1 VLFRN
6 WEKKKTINR
15 IAMSS
20 TKKNTKYIFV
30 LGGVMSGLGKGI
42 AASSIG
48 YILKNAGLKVTI
60 LKLDPYLNVDPGTM
74 NPYQHG
80 EVFVLDDGSETD
92 LDLGHYERFIDISM
106 TKNNNATA
114 GQIYST
120 VLDRERKGEYLGQ
133 TVQVIPHVTDEIIK
147 RIKSVN
153 KPKKYDVIIC
163 EVGGTVGD
171 IESLPFMEAIRQLSL
186 NVGRKNHLIM
196 HVTLLPYVEASGEL
210 KSKPTQHSVMKL
222 REIGLSPDMI
232 LCRSQHHIDKSVRE
246 KIALFCNVQADHVFE
261 GRDVESIYEVP
272 LLLHQQNMGHLVNE
286 RLELNKKPNLSK
298 LKNFVHNYKNPKSE
312 IIIAMCGKYTELIDS
327 YKSVLESFVHAG
339 VENSARVNIKWVKT
353 DKIIDDSSAQRE
365 FNNVDGVL
373 ILPGFGSRGSE
384 GKILSSKYARENNIP
399 FLGICLGMQC
409 AIIDFARHVCGL
421 LGANSTEFNKR
432 TKYPVVDLMESQK
445 AIKIKGGTMR
455 LGAYDCSIK
464 TGTKTF
470 AAYRSKKISERHR
483 HRYEV
488 NNRYKKKLEKAGMV
502 ISGINDDLGVVETIE
517 ISDHPWFVAG
527 QFHPELKSRVN
538 KAHPLFRDFIK
549 ASKKYNKK
557 RS

>member
-1 VLFRN
+1 
-6 WEKKKTINR
+6 
-15 IAMSS
+15 MS
-20 TKKNTKYIFV
+20 TKSKNTKYIFV

-48 YILKNAGLKVTI
+48 YILKNSGLKVTI

-92 LDLGHYERFIDISM
+92 LDLGHYERFIDVSM
-106 TKNNNATA
+106 TRNNNATA

-120 VLDRERKGEYLGQ
+120 VLEKERKGEYLGQ

-153 KPKKYDVIIC
+153 KPKKYDVVIC

-186 NVGRKNHLIM
+186 NVGPQNHLIM
-196 HVTLLPYVEASGEL
+196 HVTLLPYVDASGEL

-246 KIALFCNVQADHVFE
+246 KIALFCNVRSDHVFE
-261 GRDVESIYEVP
+261 GRDVQSIYEVP
-272 LLLHQQNMGHLVNE
+272 LLLNEQNMGHLVNK
-286 RLELNKKPNLSK
+286 RLQLNKEPDLSK
-298 LKNFVHNYKNPKSE
+298 LKNFVHNYKNPQVE
-312 IIIAMCGKYTELIDS
+312 LTIAMCGKYTELIDS

-353 DKIIDDSSAQRE
+353 DKITNDKSASKQ
-365 FNNVDGVL
+365 FKDVDGIL

-421 LGANSTEFNKR
+421 KGANSTEFNKR
-432 TKYPVVDLMESQK
+432 TKHPVIDLMESQK

-455 LGAYDCSIK
+455 LGAYDCTIK
-464 TGTKTF
+464 TGTKTYS
-470 AAYRSKKISERHR
+470 AYRSKKISERHR

-488 NNRYKKKLEKAGMV
+488 NNRYKNRLEKAGMV
-502 ISGINDDLGVVETIE
+502 ISGVNDSLGVVETIE

-538 KAHPLFRDFIK
+538 KAHPLFREFIK
-549 ASKKYNKK
+549 ASKKYSKK

>member
-1 VLFRN
+1 
-6 WEKKKTINR
+6 
-15 IAMSS
+15 MS
-20 TKKNTKYIFV
+20 TKLKNTKYIFV

-48 YILKNAGLKVTI
+48 YILKNSGLKVTI

-92 LDLGHYERFIDISM
+92 LDLGHYERFIDVSM
-106 TKNNNATA
+106 TRNNNATA

-120 VLDRERKGEYLGQ
+120 VLEKERKGEYLGQ

-153 KPKKYDVIIC
+153 KPKKYDVVIC

-186 NVGRKNHLIM
+186 NVGPQNHLIM
-196 HVTLLPYVEASGEL
+196 HVTLLPYVDASGEL

-246 KIALFCNVQADHVFE
+246 KIALFCNVRSDHVFE
-261 GRDVESIYEVP
+261 GRDVQSIYEVP
-272 LLLHQQNMGHLVNE
+272 LLLHEQNMGHLVNE
-286 RLELNKKPNLSK
+286 RLQLNKEPDLSK
-298 LKNFVHNYKNPKSE
+298 LKNFVHNYKNPQVE
-312 IIIAMCGKYTELIDS
+312 LTIAMCGKYTELIDS

-353 DKIIDDSSAQRE
+353 DKITNDKSASKQ
-365 FNNVDGVL
+365 FKDVDGIL

-421 LGANSTEFNKR
+421 KGANSTEFNKR
-432 TKYPVVDLMESQK
+432 TKHPVIDLMESQK

-455 LGAYDCSIK
+455 LGAYDCTIK
-464 TGTKTF
+464 AGTKTYS
-470 AAYRSKKISERHR
+470 AYRSKKISERHR

-488 NNRYKKKLEKAGMV
+488 NNRYKNRLEKAGMV
-502 ISGINDDLGVVETIE
+502 ISGVNDSLGVVETIE

-538 KAHPLFRDFIK
+538 KAHPLFREFIK
-549 ASKKYNKK
+549 ASKKYSKK

>member
-1 VLFRN
+1 
-6 WEKKKTINR
+6 
-15 IAMSS
+15 MSS
-20 TKKNTKYIFV
+20 SKQTKYIFV

-48 YILKNAGLKVTI
+48 YLLKNSGLRVTI

-92 LDLGHYERFIDISM
+92 LDLGHYERFIDVNM

-120 VLDRERKGEYLGQ
+120 VLDKERKGKYLGQ
-133 TVQVIPHVTDEIIK
+133 TVQVIPHVTDEIIN
-147 RIKSVN
+147 RIKSIN
-153 KPKKYDVIIC
+153 KPKRYDVVIC

-186 NVGRKNHLIM
+186 QVGYHNHLIV
-196 HVTLLPYVEASGEL
+196 HVTLLPYVKASGEL

-222 REIGLSPDMI
+222 REIGLTPDII
-232 LCRSQHHIDKSVRE
+232 LCRSEYDIEKSVRE
-246 KIALFCNVQADHVFE
+246 KIALFCNVQADHVIE

-272 LLLHQQNMGHLVNE
+272 LVLNEQNMGRLINE
-286 RLELNKKPNLSK
+286 RLQLNRNPDLSK
-298 LKNFVHNYKNPKSE
+298 LDKFVHNYKNPISNVV
-312 IIIAMCGKYTELIDS
+312 IAMCGKYTELIDS

-339 VENSARVNIKWVKT
+339 VENNTRVNIKWVKT
-353 DKIIDDSSAQRE
+353 DKITDDQTAKRQ
-365 FNNVDGVL
+365 FKNVNGIL
-373 ILPGFGSRGSE
+373 ILPGFGSRGGE
-384 GKILSSKYARENNIP
+384 GKVMASKYARENKIP

-421 LGANSTEFNKR
+421 KGANSTEFNNR
-432 TKYPVVDLMESQK
+432 TKYPVIDLMESQK

-455 LGAYDCSIK
+455 LGAYDCKIEP
-464 TGTKTF
+464 GTKAF
-470 AAYRSKKISERHR
+470 AAYRSIKVSERHR

-488 NNRYKKKLEKAGMV
+488 NNRYRKRLEKGGLI
-502 ISGINDDLGVVETIE
+502 ISGFNEELGVVESIE
-517 ISDHPWFVAG
+517 IGDHPWFVAG

-538 KAHPLFRDFIK
+538 KAHPLFREFIK
-549 ASKKYNKK
+549 ATTKHNKN
-557 RS
+557 RN

>member
-1 VLFRN
+1 
-6 WEKKKTINR
+6 
-15 IAMSS
+15 MSAKS
-20 TKKNTKYIFV
+20 KNTKYIFV

-48 YILKNAGLKVTI
+48 YILKNSGLKVTI

-92 LDLGHYERFIDISM
+92 LDLGHYERFIDVSM
-106 TKNNNATA
+106 TRNNNATA

-120 VLDRERKGEYLGQ
+120 VLEKERKGEYLGQ
-133 TVQVIPHVTDEIIK
+133 TVQVIPHVTDEIIQ

-153 KPKKYDVIIC
+153 KPKKYDVVIC

-186 NVGRKNHLIM
+186 NVGPQNHLIM
-196 HVTLLPYVEASGEL
+196 HVTLLPYVDASGEL

-246 KIALFCNVQADHVFE
+246 KIALFCNVRSDHVFE
-261 GRDVESIYEVP
+261 GRDVQSIYEVP
-272 LLLHQQNMGHLVNE
+272 LLLHEQNMGHLVNE
-286 RLELNKKPNLSK
+286 RLQLNKEPDLSK
-298 LKNFVHNYKNPKSE
+298 LKNFVHNYKNPQVE
-312 IIIAMCGKYTELIDS
+312 LTIAMCGKYTELIDS

-353 DKIIDDSSAQRE
+353 DKITNDKSASKQ
-365 FNNVDGVL
+365 FKDVDGIL

-384 GKILSSKYARENNIP
+384 GKILSSKYARENKIP

-421 LGANSTEFNKR
+421 KGANSTEFNKR
-432 TKYPVVDLMESQK
+432 TKHPVIDLMESQK

-455 LGAYDCSIK
+455 LGAYDCTIK
-464 TGTKTF
+464 AGTKTYS
-470 AAYRSKKISERHR
+470 AYRSKKISERHR

-488 NNRYKKKLEKAGMV
+488 NNRYKNRLEKAGMV
-502 ISGINDDLGVVETIE
+502 ISGVNDSLGVVETIE

-538 KAHPLFRDFIK
+538 KAHPLFREFIK
-549 ASKKYNKK
+549 ASKKYSKK

>member
-1 VLFRN
+1 MAKPRP
-6 WEKKKTINR
+6 
-15 IAMSS
+15 
-20 TKKNTKYIFV
+20 TKYIFV

-48 YILKNAGLKVTI
+48 YLLKNSGLRVTI

-92 LDLGHYERFIDISM
+92 LDLGHYERFIDVNM

-114 GQIYST
+114 GQVYST
-120 VLDRERKGEYLGQ
+120 VLDKERKGEYLGQ

-153 KPKKYDVIIC
+153 TPKKYDIIIC

-186 NVGRKNHLIM
+186 QVGYHNHLIV
-196 HVTLLPYVEASGEL
+196 HVTLLPYVKASGEL

-222 REIGLSPDMI
+222 REIGLAPDMI
-232 LCRSQHHIDKSVRE
+232 FCRSEYNIDKSVRE
-246 KIALFCNVQADHVFE
+246 KIALFCNVRSDHVFE
-261 GRDVESIYEVP
+261 ALDVKSIYEVP
-272 LLLHQQNMGHLVNE
+272 LKIDKQNMGSLINE
-286 RLELNKKPNLSK
+286 RLQLDKQPDLSRLKKFIHS
-298 LKNFVHNYKNPKSE
+298 FKNPQAE
-312 IIIAMCGKYTELIDS
+312 VTIAMCGKYTELIDS

-339 VENSARVNIKWVKT
+339 VENNVRVNIRWVKT
-353 DKIIDDSSAQRE
+353 EKITNDLTARKQFE
-365 FNNVDGVL
+365 GVDGVL
-373 ILPGFGSRGSE
+373 ILPGFGSRGGE
-384 GKILSSKYARENNIP
+384 GKILSSKYARENHIP

-421 LGANSTEFNKR
+421 NGANSTEFNRR
-432 TKYPVVDLMESQK
+432 TKYPVIDLMESQK

-455 LGAYDCSIK
+455 LGAYDCNIM

-470 AAYRSKKISERHR
+470 AAYRSKKVSERHR

-488 NNRYKKKLEKAGMV
+488 NNRYRNKLEKNGLI
-502 ISGINDDLGVVETIE
+502 ISGHNEDLGVVETIE
-517 ISDHPWFVAG
+517 IGDHPWFVAG

-538 KAHPLFRDFIK
+538 KAHPLFREFIK
-549 ASKKYNKK
+549 AATMYNKQ
-557 RS
+557 RG

>member
-1 VLFRN
+1 
-6 WEKKKTINR
+6 
-15 IAMSS
+15 MS
-20 TKKNTKYIFV
+20 TKSKNTKYIFV

-48 YILKNAGLKVTI
+48 YILKNSGLKVTI

-92 LDLGHYERFIDISM
+92 LDLGHYERFIDVSM
-106 TKNNNATA
+106 TRNNNATA

-120 VLDRERKGEYLGQ
+120 VLEKERKGEYLGQ

-153 KPKKYDVIIC
+153 KPKKYDVVIC

-186 NVGRKNHLIM
+186 NVGPQNHLIM
-196 HVTLLPYVEASGEL
+196 HVTLLPYVDASGEL

-246 KIALFCNVQADHVFE
+246 KIALFCNVRSDHVFE
-261 GRDVESIYEVP
+261 GRDVQSIYEVP
-272 LLLHQQNMGHLVNE
+272 LLLHEQNMGHLVNE
-286 RLELNKKPNLSK
+286 RLQLNKEPDLSK
-298 LKNFVHNYKNPKSE
+298 LKNFVHNYKNPQIE
-312 IIIAMCGKYTELIDS
+312 LTIAMCGKYTELIDS

-339 VENSARVNIKWVKT
+339 VENSARINIKWVKT
-353 DKIIDDSSAQRE
+353 DKIINDKSASKQ
-365 FNNVDGVL
+365 FKDVDGIL

-421 LGANSTEFNKR
+421 KGANSTEFNKR
-432 TKYPVVDLMESQK
+432 TKHPVIDLMESHK
-445 AIKIKGGTMR
+445 AIKIKGGTIR
-455 LGAYDCSIK
+455 LGAYDCTIK
-464 TGTKTF
+464 TGTKTYS
-470 AAYRSKKISERHR
+470 AYRSKKISERHR

-488 NNRYKKKLEKAGMV
+488 NNRYKNRLEKAGMV
-502 ISGINDDLGVVETIE
+502 ISGVNDSLGVVETIE

-538 KAHPLFRDFIK
+538 KAHPLFREFIK
-549 ASKKYNKK
+549 ASKKYSKK

>member
-1 VLFRN
+1 MD
-6 WEKKKTINR
+6 K
-15 IAMSS
+15 
-20 TKKNTKYIFV
+20 KYIFV
-30 LGGVMSGLGKGI
+30 FGGVISGLGKGI
-42 AASSIG
+42 VASSLG
-48 YILKNAGLKVTI
+48 YLLKSLGMKVTI
-60 LKLDPYLNVDPGTM
+60 QKLDPYLNVDPGTM

-92 LDLGHYERFIDISM
+92 LDLGHYERFIDVSM
-106 TKNNNATA
+106 TRNNNATA

-120 VLDRERKGEYLGQ
+120 VLEKERKGEYLGQ

-153 KPKKYDVIIC
+153 KPKKYDVVIC

-186 NVGRKNHLIM
+186 NVGPQNHLIM
-196 HVTLLPYVEASGEL
+196 HVTLLPYVDASGEL

-246 KIALFCNVQADHVFE
+246 KIALFCNVRSDHVFE
-261 GRDVESIYEVP
+261 GRDVQSIYEVP
-272 LLLHQQNMGHLVNE
+272 LLLHEQNMGHLVNE
-286 RLELNKKPNLSK
+286 RLQLNKEPDLSK
-298 LKNFVHNYKNPKSE
+298 LKNFVHNYKNPQVE
-312 IIIAMCGKYTELIDS
+312 LTIAMCGNYTELIDS

-353 DKIIDDSSAQRE
+353 DKITNDKSASKQ
-365 FNNVDGVL
+365 FKDVDGIL

-421 LGANSTEFNKR
+421 KGANSTEFNKR
-432 TKYPVVDLMESQK
+432 TKHPVIDLMESQK

-455 LGAYDCSIK
+455 LGAYDCTIK
-464 TGTKTF
+464 AGTKTYS
-470 AAYRSKKISERHR
+470 AYRSKKISERHR

-488 NNRYKKKLEKAGMV
+488 NNRYKNRLEKAGMV
-502 ISGINDDLGVVETIE
+502 ISGVNDSLGVVETIE

-538 KAHPLFRDFIK
+538 KAHPLFREFIK
-549 ASKKYNKK
+549 ASKKYSKK

>member
-1 VLFRN
+1 
-6 WEKKKTINR
+6 
-15 IAMSS
+15 MGS
-20 TKKNTKYIFV
+20 TKPTKYIFV

-48 YILKNAGLKVTI
+48 YLLKNSGLRVTI

-92 LDLGHYERFIDISM
+92 LDLGHYERFIDVSM
-106 TKNNNATA
+106 TKNNNATS

-120 VLDRERKGEYLGQ
+120 VLEKERKGEYLGQ
-133 TVQVIPHVTDEIIK
+133 TVQVIPHVTDEIIN
-147 RIKSVN
+147 RIKSIN
-153 KPKKYDVIIC
+153 IPKKYDVIIC

-186 NVGRKNHLIM
+186 HVGYHNHLIV
-196 HVTLLPYVEASGEL
+196 HVTLLPFVKASGEL

-222 REIGLSPDMI
+222 REIGLAPDMI
-232 LCRSQHHIDKSVRE
+232 LCRSEYSIDKSIRE
-246 KIALFCNVQADHVFE
+246 KIALFCNVRADHVFE
-261 GRDVESIYEVP
+261 GRDVQSIYEVP
-272 LLLHQQNMGHLVNE
+272 LVLNEQDMGSLINE
-286 RLELNKKPNLSK
+286 RLQLDKETDLSLLKK
-298 LKNFVHNYKNPKSE
+298 FVHSYKNPDSE
-312 IIIAMCGKYTELIDS
+312 VVIAMCGKYTELIDS

-339 VENSARVNIKWVKT
+339 VENNARVNIKWVKT
-353 DKIIDDSSAQRE
+353 EKITDDLAAEKQFKS
-365 FNNVDGVL
+365 VDGIL
-373 ILPGFGSRGSE
+373 ILPGFGSRGGE
-384 GKILSSKYARENNIP
+384 GKIMSSKYARKNKIP

-421 LGANSTEFNKR
+421 KGANSTEFNKR
-432 TKYPVVDLMESQK
+432 TKYPVIDLMESQR

-455 LGAYDCSIK
+455 LGAYDCKIK

-488 NNRYKKKLEKAGMV
+488 NNRYRNCLLYT
-502 ISGINDDLGVVETIE
+502 SP
-517 ISDHPWFVAG
+517 SP
-527 QFHPELKSRVN
+527 
-538 KAHPLFRDFIK
+538 RD
-549 ASKKYNKK
+549 
-557 RS
+557 

>member
-1 VLFRN
+1 
-6 WEKKKTINR
+6 
-15 IAMSS
+15 MPS

>member
-1 VLFRN
+1 MGSV
-6 WEKKKTINR
+6 KP
-15 IAMSS
+15 
-20 TKKNTKYIFV
+20 TKYIFV

-48 YILKNAGLKVTI
+48 YILKNSGLRVTI

-92 LDLGHYERFIDISM
+92 LDLGHYERFIDVNM

-120 VLDRERKGEYLGQ
+120 VLDKERKGEYLGQ

-147 RIKSVN
+147 RIKSIN
-153 KPKKYDVIIC
+153 NPKKYDVIIC

-186 NVGRKNHLIM
+186 HVGYHNHLIV
-196 HVTLLPYVEASGEL
+196 HVTLLPYVKASGEL

-222 REIGLSPDMI
+222 REIGLTPDMI
-232 LCRSQHHIDKSVRE
+232 FCRSEYNIDKSVRE
-246 KIALFCNVQADHVFE
+246 KIALFCNVRADHVFE
-261 GRDVESIYEVP
+261 GRDVQSIYEVP
-272 LLLHQQNMGHLVNE
+272 LVMNKQNMGGLINE
-286 RLELNKKPNLSK
+286 RLQLNKQPDLSR
-298 LKNFVHNYKNPKSE
+298 LKKFVHSFKNPE
-312 IIIAMCGKYTELIDS
+312 TEVVIAMCGKYTELIDS

-339 VENSARVNIKWVKT
+339 VENNARVNIKWVKT
-353 DKIIDDSSAQRE
+353 EKITDDQTAKRQFKSM
-365 FNNVDGVL
+365 DGIL
-373 ILPGFGSRGSE
+373 ILPGFGSRGGE
-384 GKILSSKYARENNIP
+384 GKILSSKYARENKIP
-399 FLGICLGMQC
+399 FLGICLGLQC
-409 AIIDFARHVCGL
+409 AIIDFARHICGL
-421 LGANSTEFNKR
+421 KGANSTEFNKR
-432 TKYPVVDLMESQK
+432 TKHPVIDLMESQK

-455 LGAYDCSIK
+455 LGAYDCNIK

-488 NNRYKKKLEKAGMV
+488 NNRYRNKLEKKGLI
-502 ISGINDDLGVVETIE
+502 ISGFNEDLGVVETIE

-527 QFHPELKSRVN
+527 QFHPELKSRVTR
-538 KAHPLFRDFIK
+538 AHPLFREFIK
-549 ASKKYNKK
+549 AATIYNQH

>member
-1 VLFRN
+1 
-6 WEKKKTINR
+6 
-15 IAMSS
+15 MSNVKP
-20 TKKNTKYIFV
+20 TKFIFV

-48 YILKNAGLKVTI
+48 YLLKNSGLRVTI

-92 LDLGHYERFIDISM
+92 LDLGHYERFIDVSM

-114 GQIYST
+114 GQVYST
-120 VLDRERKGEYLGQ
+120 VLDKERKGEYLGE
-133 TVQVIPHVTDEIIK
+133 TVQVIPHVTDEIISK
-147 RIKSVN
+147 IQSIN
-153 KPKKYDVIIC
+153 KPKKYDVVIC

-186 NVGRKNHLIM
+186 KVGYHNHLIV
-196 HVTLLPYVEASGEL
+196 HLTLLPYIKASGEL

-222 REIGLSPDMI
+222 REIGLAPDMI
-232 LCRSQHHIDKSVRE
+232 LCRSEYKIDKSIRD
-246 KIALFCNVQADHVFE
+246 KIALFCNVRSDHVFE

-272 LLLHQQNMGHLVNE
+272 LVMDEQNMGDLIND
-286 RLELNKKPNLSK
+286 RLQLDKKPDLSL
-298 LKNFVHNYKNPKSE
+298 LKGFVKRYKNPKKE
-312 IIIAMCGKYTELIDS
+312 IKIAMCGKYTELIDS
-327 YKSVLESFVHAG
+327 YKSVMESFIHAG
-339 VENSARVNIKWVKT
+339 VENNSRVNVKWIKTENIKN
-353 DKIIDDSSAQRE
+353 DKKAQAQFRNID
-365 FNNVDGVL
+365 GIL
-373 ILPGFGSRGSE
+373 ILPGFGSRGGE

-421 LGANSTEFNKR
+421 KGANSTEFNKR
-432 TKYPVVDLMESQK
+432 TKHPVIDLMESQK

-455 LGAYDCSIK
+455 LGAYECKLK
-464 TGTKTF
+464 TGTKTY

-488 NNRYKKKLEKAGMV
+488 NNRYRKILEKFGLV
-502 ISGINDDLGVVETIE
+502 ISGVNDSLGVVESIE
-517 ISDHPWFVAG
+517 ISNHPWFVAG

-538 KAHPLFRDFIK
+538 KAHPLFRNFIK
-549 ASKKYNKK
+549 AATVYNQG

>member
-1 VLFRN
+1 
-6 WEKKKTINR
+6 
-15 IAMSS
+15 MS
-20 TKKNTKYIFV
+20 TKSKNTKYIFV

-48 YILKNAGLKVTI
+48 YILKNSGLKVTI

-92 LDLGHYERFIDISM
+92 LDLGHYERFIDVSM
-106 TKNNNATA
+106 TMNNNATA

-120 VLDRERKGEYLGQ
+120 VLEKERKGEYLGQ

-153 KPKKYDVIIC
+153 EPKKYDVVIC

-186 NVGRKNHLIM
+186 NVGSQNHLIM
-196 HVTLLPYVEASGEL
+196 HVTLLPYVDASGEL

-246 KIALFCNVQADHVFE
+246 KIALFCNVRSDHVFE
-261 GRDVESIYEVP
+261 GRDVQSIYEVP
-272 LLLHQQNMGHLVNE
+272 LLLHEQNMGHLVNE
-286 RLELNKKPNLSK
+286 RLQLNKKPDLSK
-298 LKNFVHNYKNPKSE
+298 LKNFVHNYKNPQVE
-312 IIIAMCGKYTELIDS
+312 LTIAMCGKYTELIDS

-353 DKIIDDSSAQRE
+353 DKITNDKSANRQ
-365 FNNVDGVL
+365 FKDVDGIL

-421 LGANSTEFNKR
+421 KGANSTEFNKR
-432 TKYPVVDLMESQK
+432 TKHPVIDLMESQK

-455 LGAYDCSIK
+455 LGAYDCTIK
-464 TGTKTF
+464 TGTKTYS
-470 AAYRSKKISERHR
+470 AYRSKKISERHR

-488 NNRYKKKLEKAGMV
+488 NNRYKNRLEKAGMI
-502 ISGINDDLGVVETIE
+502 ISGVNDSLGVVETIE

-538 KAHPLFRDFIK
+538 KAHPLFREFIK
-549 ASKKYNKK
+549 ASKKYSKK